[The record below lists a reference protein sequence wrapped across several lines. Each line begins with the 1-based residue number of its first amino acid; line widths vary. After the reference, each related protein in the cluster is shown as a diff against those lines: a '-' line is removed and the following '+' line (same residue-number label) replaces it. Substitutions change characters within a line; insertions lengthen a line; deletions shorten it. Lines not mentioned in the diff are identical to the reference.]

1 MKTAEQIV
9 DTEHRVKLHI
19 EGMSCTNCA
28 LGISRFLEKK
38 GFEDVQVN
46 FATGI
51 AQMDIEGET
60 RIEEAKRNVEKLGYQ
75 VIAVESPNGISN
87 IAAESFDEPKT
98 SKTPSLSSYFT
109 TKNLLIISVILSV
122 PLFLGM
128 FLPFAFLH
136 HPMVQLALATPI
148 YLIGCMYFGRSAYHS
163 LQSGIPNMDV
173 LVILGATAAFGF
185 SLVNVFSESLG
196 QGLYFETASIIITFV
211 LLGKYLEHRAVQQT
225 TTAIKELTR
234 LQKVKTKRILDI
246 EGEEIIEQVEADAL
260 KKGDKVLVNTGD
272 NIPADGKVIWG
283 EGAVDESMIS
293 GESLP
298 VEKELGGKV
307 IGGTVLQ
314 QGSVKMEVIAAGKQ
328 TALAQIIELV
338 KSAQADQPPI
348 QRLADKVSAIF
359 VPIVVFISIL
369 TFLITYFGFQLSF
382 SVALMNSIAVLVV
395 ACPCAMGLATPT
407 AMMVGMGE
415 VAKNGI
421 LIKGGSTIEKLAN
434 VQQIVFDKTG
444 TLTTGNFKIKQL
456 NNLSDK
462 DETAIKAIVRSLEKH
477 SSHPIAVSL
486 TEALK
491 DAPKKLLINLQEQK
505 GMGISGQ
512 DLDGNRYELGSYR
525 IAKEVTLDD
534 SHQLYLLENKELI
547 ATIDLED
554 ELKEGAD
561 TMVDAL
567 QKMDI
572 QSIILSGD
580 RTAQVEEV
588 AEKLAI
594 QQFHAEK
601 LPHEKLE
608 IVGQLAREKNV
619 AMVGD
624 GINDAPALAKAQVG
638 ISMSNATQIA
648 IQSAQVVLLKGN
660 LQLLSKTLQISR
672 KILKIIRQNLFW
684 AFFYNVLMIPLAAV
698 GILNP
703 MLAAGAMSLSS
714 IMVVGN
720 SLRLKKNG

>member
-1 MKTAEQIV
+1 MQAIEGLKDAEQ
-9 DTEHRVKLHI
+9 RVKFHI

-28 LGISRFLEKK
+28 LGISKFLEKK
-38 GFEDVQVN
+38 GFEEVQVN

-51 AQMDIEGET
+51 AQLDIEGEA
-60 RIEEAKRNVEKLGYQ
+60 RIEEAKKNVEKLGFQ
-75 VIAVESPNGISN
+75 VVAVESPDGISHISN
-87 IAAESFDEPKT
+87 LSIEGTPT
-98 SKTPSLSSYFT
+98 SKANFTSLFST
-109 TKNLLIISVILSV
+109 QNLLLISAAFSL
-122 PLFLGM
+122 PLLLAM

-136 HPMVQLALATPI
+136 NPFVQLALATPV
-148 YLIGCMYFGRSAYHS
+148 YLIGCFYFGRSAFHS

-185 SLVNVFSESLG
+185 SLVSVFSETLG
-196 QGLYFETASIIITFV
+196 KGLYFETASIIITFV
-211 LLGKYLEHRAVQQT
+211 LLGKYLEHRAVQRT
-225 TTAIKELTR
+225 TTAIKELTN
-234 LQKVKTKRILDI
+234 LQKIKAKRILDI
-246 EGEEIIEQVEADAL
+246 DGEEVIEQIEADL
-260 KKGDKVLVNTGD
+260 LRNGDKVLVNTGD
-272 NIPADGKVIWG
+272 NIPADGKVSWG
-283 EGAVDESMIS
+283 EASIDESMIS

-298 VEKELGGKV
+298 IEKTLGEKV

-314 QGSVKMEVIAAGKQ
+314 QGSIKMTVTAAGKQ
-328 TALAQIIELV
+328 STLAQIIELV

-348 QRLADKVSAIF
+348 QRLADRVSAVF
-359 VPIVVFISIL
+359 VPTVIGIATL
-369 TFLITYFGFQLSF
+369 TFLIAYFGFHLSF
-382 SVALMNSIAVLVV
+382 SAALMNSIAVLVV

-434 VQQIVFDKTG
+434 IQQIVFDKTG
-444 TLTTGNFKIKQL
+444 TLTTGHFKIKDF

-462 DETAIKAIVRSLEKH
+462 DNATIKAIVRSLEKH

-491 DAPKKLLINLQEQK
+491 DAPKKLLINIQEQK
-505 GMGISGQ
+505 GAGISGQ
-512 DLDGNRYELGSYR
+512 DLDGNRYQLGSYR
-525 IAKEVTLDD
+525 LAKEATKDN

-554 ELKEGAD
+554 ELKGGAESVIED
-561 TMVDAL
+561 L
-567 QKMDI
+567 QKMGI
-572 QSIILSGD
+572 QSVLLSGD
-580 RTAQVEEV
+580 RTAKVNEV
-588 AEKLAI
+588 AEKIAI
-594 QQFHAEK
+594 SEVYAEK

-608 IVGQLAREKNV
+608 IVGELSKQSNV

-660 LQLLSKTLQISR
+660 LRLLTKTIQISKR
-672 KILKIIRQNLFW
+672 ILKIIKQNLFW
-684 AFFYNVLMIPLAAV
+684 AFFYNVLMIPLAAM
-698 GILNP
+698 GMLNP

-720 SLRLKKNG
+720 SLRLKK